1 MHQHHIW
8 QASKRGL
15 DGYERE
21 QKKNH
26 QTKNLKSA
34 TKKYRTS
41 APSAEPIGIEYS
53 IASDPGDQY
62 FRWSQYEVRPGE
74 LVPGGAGTML
84 IW

>member
-1 MHQHHIW
+1 M
-8 QASKRGL
+8 
-15 DGYERE
+15 
-21 QKKNH
+21 
-26 QTKNLKSA
+26 A
-34 TKKYRTS
+34 TKENKRKITK
-41 APSAEPIGIEYS
+41 PSAEPIGIEYS